1 MDIPEIAGGVR
12 QSDGAG
18 AGDNGSAYHALPMW
32 KNAISFLLILVP
44 LLGGFFLS
52 PSVLDAQMA
61 AKKTGLPLSA
71 KDSSQANRQP
81 PSALQP
87 EEPEAKPESDG
98 GVTEGEKYGETMQG
112 SLSDVYRER
121 IEKMQALPVID
132 VTDENFVAM
141 SEVLNLFP
149 EKFKG
154 KTIRLKGFVY
164 KDPMLQNG
172 QIVVARFIITHCVA
186 DAGIIGYV
194 SQLGSADRLKPND
207 WIEVTGKLN
216 LIRLQDVDLPMIEVK
231 RWKKIDPPKDPYVYP

>member
-1 MDIPEIAGGVR
+1 
-12 QSDGAG
+12 
-18 AGDNGSAYHALPMW
+18 
-32 KNAISFLLILVP
+32 
-44 LLGGFFLS
+44 
-52 PSVLDAQMA
+52 
-61 AKKTGLPLSA
+61 
-71 KDSSQANRQP
+71 
-81 PSALQP
+81 
-87 EEPEAKPESDG
+87 
-98 GVTEGEKYGETMQG
+98 MQG

-154 KTIRLKGFVY
+154 KTTRLKGFVY